1 MTKECPFGRLVFL
14 LFITIVLLLKP
25 LSILGFSGSRC
36 RSTTLSQKRPWSSS
50 MEQKN
55 NKSGI
60 LSLISMSASSDNKN
74 EGDEAATTNNDDDDD
89 DNYDFNAGFKDRVK
103 QGGGKTSIKL
113 KTASRSATKS
123 TISTTQGILKSIQE
137 NPTVYGL
144 VFLIVA
150 IAIASQFTSPTPF
163 EQSTNGEQLTFGA
176 K

>member
-1 MTKECPFGRLVFL
+1 MMRGCPIFRLVFL
-14 LFITIVLLLKP
+14 LGITMVFLLKP
-25 LSILGFSGSRC
+25 LSILGFSGSRSC
-36 RSTTLSQKRPWSSS
+36 RTALSQKPWSNSVH
-50 MEQKN
+50 QK
-55 NKSGI
+55 SWRPG
-60 LSLISMSASSDNKN
+60 SLVIMSASSDNKN
-74 EGDEAATTNNDDDDD
+74 DIDDNNDDNSDNDDEDD

-123 TISTTQGILKSIQE
+123 TISTTQGIMKSIQE

-144 VFLIVA
+144 VFIIVA

>member
-1 MTKECPFGRLVFL
+1 
-14 LFITIVLLLKP
+14 
-25 LSILGFSGSRC
+25 
-36 RSTTLSQKRPWSSS
+36 

-55 NKSGI
+55 NKSGM
-60 LSLISMSASSDNKN
+60 LSFISMSASSSDNNQN
-74 EGDEAATTNNDDDDD
+74 EGDESATTNDNDDDDD

-123 TISTTQGILKSIQE
+123 TISTTQGIMKSIQE

-144 VFLIVA
+144 VFIIVA
-150 IAIASQFTSPTPF
+150 VAIASQFTSPTPF